1 MGRLRIK
8 NATLFVT
15 VLGACLGLVAAGASS
30 QAHRTTTSF
39 LSELATRSGVTVSYR
54 YNAKQA
60 LKLTSVYNS
69 PARALASGSESSAAL
84 LLYQNTNPLTAT
96 RHILVVTTLARAS
109 LEALPA

>member
-30 QAHRTTTSF
+30 QAHQATTSF

-54 YNAKQA
+54 YSAKRA

-69 PARALASGSESSAAL
+69 PARARAIGSESGAAV
-84 LLYQNTNPLTAT
+84 LYQNTNPLTAT